1 MNANILN
8 AKKEKTRFTL
18 EEIIEPL
25 QQVSTKIDP
34 VLKKVVCEYYQGT
47 KLFLDRL
54 DTEVQNAIQPLYNQI
69 KDIEKNIS
77 TEFYTEKDEII
88 GGVACKVCD
97 KKTIDAHYNSL
108 RKQKQQLLDKIKT
121 IKTTYQEKQNLIVEE
136 LQEIREIKKDLQKKK
151 LEYIAILPKRVLT
164 ELTKDLPLY
173 TFRDIGNNGKIRI
186 KYIGYNENLDKKI
199 TDDSE
204 DFPAPNANLFTLA
217 PVKVVSINEYKEE
230 LKNPSDNDYVF
241 PFGFLGWTF
250 NPIWGTC
257 VILLSVIIGGF
268 IYKSWSVFGWSL
280 LTLSLSWIILCF
292 TWILRRFF
300 VGYLAKITL
309 PNTPKKTQERLQQ
322 FKKNGFKIYPIVED
336 GGFIISPLKNYKANP
351 VPNKEPMLIT
361 DQNKHSIIIDQYGEF
376 IYEKM
381 MIKKIKEMYAPESII
396 ASLN

>member
-1 MNANILN
+1 M
-8 AKKEKTRFTL
+8 
-18 EEIIEPL
+18 
-25 QQVSTKIDP
+25 
-34 VLKKVVCEYYQGT
+34 
-47 KLFLDRL
+47 
-54 DTEVQNAIQPLYNQI
+54 
-69 KDIEKNIS
+69 
-77 TEFYTEKDEII
+77 
-88 GGVACKVCD
+88 
-97 KKTIDAHYNSL
+97 
-108 RKQKQQLLDKIKT
+108 
-121 IKTTYQEKQNLIVEE
+121 
-136 LQEIREIKKDLQKKK
+136 
-151 LEYIAILPKRVLT
+151 
-164 ELTKDLPLY
+164 
-173 TFRDIGNNGKIRI
+173 
-186 KYIGYNENLDKKI
+186 
-199 TDDSE
+199 
-204 DFPAPNANLFTLA
+204 
-217 PVKVVSINEYKEE
+217 
-230 LKNPSDNDYVF
+230 KNPSDNDYVF